1 MGKENGKRRARGRA
15 AFAVFAA
22 LYGII
27 LFSVLELGKHTVAGW
42 ILAAAAAAAWA
53 DGCSSSASAPE

>member
-42 ILAAAAAAAWA
+42 ILAAAAAAAWR
-53 DGCSSSASAPE
+53 